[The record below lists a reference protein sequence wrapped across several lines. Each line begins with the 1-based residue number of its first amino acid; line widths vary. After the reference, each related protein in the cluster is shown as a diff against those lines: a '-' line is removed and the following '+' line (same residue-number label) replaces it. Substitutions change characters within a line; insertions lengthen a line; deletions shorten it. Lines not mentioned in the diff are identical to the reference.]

1 MKNNILIDTCFWYAL
16 YDESDE
22 HYKKAQKMVDYLKSG
37 NIVLPF
43 PVLYETLDTRFCNR
57 KDWVASFNE
66 IISRDTTVLIS
77 DDRYREN
84 ALTKTFFTNEKRP
97 MSLVDMTIRFM
108 LEDVNLNL
116 NALITFNKGDF
127 IDICHSKRIELISE

>member
-1 MKNNILIDTCFWYAL
+1 MNNILIDTCFWYAFF
-16 YDESDE
+16 DASDE
-22 HYKKAQKMVDYLKSG
+22 HYDKAQKMADYLKSG
-37 NIVLPF
+37 ILVLPF

-57 KDWVASFNE
+57 KEWVILFNE
-66 IISRDTTVLIS
+66 IINRNTTTLVP
-77 DDRYREN
+77 DDNYREK
-84 ALTKTFFTNEKRP
+84 ALRNTFFTNDRRP

-116 NALITFNKGDF
+116 NALITFNKKDF

>member
-1 MKNNILIDTCFWYAL
+1 MNNILVDTCFWYAL

-22 HYKKAQKMVDYLKSG
+22 QYRKAQEMVDYLKSG

-57 KDWVASFNE
+57 KEWVTSFNE
-66 IISRDTTVLIS
+66 IISRDTTVLIA
-77 DDRYREN
+77 DERYREN
-84 ALTKTFFTNEKRP
+84 ALSKTFFTNEKRP

-127 IDICHSKRIELISE
+127 IDVCHSKGIELISE